1 MVSTEG
7 KLDCT
12 QGTNAKA
19 MTSDSKT
26 RNRMGADRNANK
38 GMVMKQPKSRT
49 EINLQTV
56 TVCVIQ
62 SGLMGSM
69 RLNAEFLAVL

>member
-1 MVSTEG
+1 MT
-7 KLDCT
+7 
-12 QGTNAKA
+12 KA
-19 MTSDSKT
+19 NKT
-26 RNRMGADRNANK
+26 LRRMGAERNANS
-38 GMVMKQPKSRT
+38 GMLKKQPSRRT
-49 EINLQTV
+49 DMSIQTV